1 MEIEQAARQCAK
13 LRMAIMGPSGSGKTF
28 SALLLSKGLVDGN
41 KADKLEKVCLIDTES
56 GSGHLY
62 ADLGPYRVLNLA
74 APFSP
79 ERFVEALR
87 TAEKAGFEVIIIDSL
102 SAEWSGD
109 GGILD
114 LQGKLADTKYRGN
127 NWSAWREVT
136 PRHNALI
143 EAILHSPAHIVATMR
158 SKTEYLQIEESGKRQ
173 IKKVGMAPIQ
183 RENIDFEFTL
193 VFDLSCEHLAYATKD
208 RTGLFDGQSLRISE
222 ETGGVLKQWLN
233 PVHPAKPEE
242 VKRMQGTK
250 TSSKSTAKESAEV
263 ASSPVKVALTPVS
276 EPPEEEYVMLANDK
290 VRAAGG
296 QEYVKLVLSLDGKH
310 HTVWSRD
317 LNLANLEVGTVLK
330 TKIKQNKGSFFV
342 DAYEVV
348 EEAVA

>member
-41 KADKLEKVCLIDTES
+41 KADKFEKVCLIDTES

-62 ADLGPYRVLNLA
+62 ADLGPYRVLSLA

-79 ERFVEALR
+79 ERFIEAIR

-127 NWSAWREVT
+127 SWSAWREVT

-143 EAILHSPAHIVATMR
+143 EAILNSPAHIVATMR
-158 SKTEYLQIEESGKRQ
+158 SKTEYLQIEENGKRQ

-183 RENIDFEFTL
+183 RESIDFEFTL
-193 VFDLSCEHLAYATKD
+193 VFDLNAEHLAYATKD

-222 ETGGVLKQWLN
+222 ETGSVLKQWLN
-233 PVHPAKPEE
+233 PAHPARPDEA
-242 VKRMQGTK
+242 KRMQGAKSPT
-250 TSSKSTAKESAEV
+250 KSTARGSAGA
-263 ASSPVKVALTPVS
+263 ASPPVQVVSP
-276 EPPEEEYVMLANDK
+276 EPAEEEYVLLANDK

-296 QEYVKLVLSLDGKH
+296 QEYVKLVLSLEGKH

-317 LNLANLEVGTVLK
+317 LNLANLEVGSIIKTV
-330 TKIKQNKGSFFV
+330 IKQNKGAFYV
-342 DAYEVV
+342 DSYEVV